1 MRLAAGIW
9 LLLAIYLTLAFF
21 AELTGKGRPL
31 SLILAAGL
39 ALATGWTGAR
49 LWKRATRR
57 VVLISACLGAFFVFF
72 AVTAVA
78 QGYLKSST
86 GIGLAAAGATAALVP
101 LRDWERLP

>member
-9 LLLAIYLTLAFF
+9 LLLALYLTLAFF
-21 AELTGKGRPL
+21 AELTGKGRPG

-49 LWKRATRR
+49 LWKRATRA
-57 VVLISACLGAFFVFF
+57 VVVVSACLGAFFVVF

-78 QGYLKSST
+78 QGSLKSST
-86 GIGLAAAGATAALVP
+86 GIGLTAVGAAAALLP
-101 LRDWERLP
+101 LRNWKRHP